1 MNDTQIRIDD
11 CRHAVLNALYLRR
24 QGAHTAETIRTVFLS
39 THDFSLDEVKT
50 ALADLERL
58 HYVESADAG
67 MTGAETVWQISGDGL
82 RFKERGG
89 RK

>member
-1 MNDTQIRIDD
+1 MNDAQIRIDD

-24 QGAHTAETIRTVFLS
+24 QGSHSAETIRTVFLS
-39 THDFSLDEVKT
+39 SHDFELSEVKT
-50 ALADLERL
+50 ALVDMERL

-67 MTGAETVWQISGDGL
+67 MTGAEQVWQISGDGL
-82 RFKERGG
+82 KFKEKGA

>member
-1 MNDTQIRIDD
+1 MNDEQIRIDD

-39 THDFSLDEVKT
+39 THDFSLAEVKV
-50 ALADLERL
+50 ALRDLERL
-58 HYVESADAG
+58 HYAESADAG
-67 MTGAETVWQISGDGL
+67 MTGAEQVWQITGDGL
-82 RFKERGG
+82 KFKEKGA

>member
-1 MNDTQIRIDD
+1 MNDAQIRLDD

-24 QGAHTAETIRTVFLS
+24 QGSHSAETIRTVFLS
-39 THDFSLDEVKT
+39 THGFDLDEVQV
-50 ALADLERL
+50 ALRDLERL

-82 RFKERGG
+82 KFKEKG